1 MGLDMYSKRVKI
13 EGAIDDL
20 SFDSTQVVDDDF
32 FYWRKNRHLHNW
44 MSNLYLDKGG
54 NEEFNCI
61 PVRVLDEDLT
71 QLAKDIALKN
81 MDGSSGF
88 FFGDGDYDEDRIEED
103 LSYVK
108 LAKQA
113 IAEGDAIYYMAW
125 Y

>member
-1 MGLDMYSKRVKI
+1 MGLDMFSKRVKI

-54 NEEFNCI
+54 NEEFNCV

-71 QLAKDIALKN
+71 QLAKDIELKN